1 MKVIVAGAGVGGL
14 CLANALRGAGIEVS
28 VHERDP
34 AVGTRRQGYR
44 LHLGDTGIEALSSAL
59 PAGRWAELLAGA
71 HVPEPRFV
79 RLDPSLNVLD
89 VLEHG
94 GRHLSVDR
102 ETLRRTLLA
111 GVADAVT
118 FGSRLTGFEIRP
130 DRVTASFADGSA
142 VTGDVLVGADGIGSA
157 VRARYLP
164 HARVVGTGL
173 VQLYGKIPLG
183 LADGMGNVFTAITG
197 PGHRTVGVAPT
208 RGYATCSFGARAEDL
223 PPGLDLMTQE
233 DLRALV
239 LERTPGWHPRV
250 HDMITRWREIMPL
263 EVRTSVPLPPW
274 PATRVT
280 LLGDAVHAM
289 SPAAGAGAN
298 VALRD
303 ATTLAAALAG
313 CADPLEGVRAYEAEM
328 TGYGFAAV
336 RTSAANGARFLG
348 QDPLPE
354 EAAGVSTGSR

>member
-1 MKVIVAGAGVGGL
+1 MIVAGAGVGGL
-14 CLANALRGAGIEVS
+14 CLANALRGAGIEVA

-34 AVGTRRQGYR
+34 AVSSRRQGYR
-44 LHLGDTGIEALSSAL
+44 LHLGEPGIEALSSAL
-59 PAGRWAELLAGA
+59 PAGRWEEFLAGA

-79 RLDPSLNVLD
+79 RLDPGLNVLD
-89 VLEHG
+89 VVEHG

-102 ETLRRTLLA
+102 EALRRALLA
-111 GVADAVT
+111 DVEDAVT
-118 FGSRLTGFEIRP
+118 FGARLTGFETGRGS
-130 DRVTASFADGSA
+130 VVALFADGTA
-142 VTGDVLVGADGIGSA
+142 VAGDVLVGADGIGSA
-157 VRARYLP
+157 VRGRYLP

-183 LADGMGNVFTAITG
+183 LAYDMGNVFTAITG

-223 PPGLDLMTQE
+223 PPGLDLMSQE
-233 DLRALV
+233 ELRALV
-239 LERTPGWHPRV
+239 MELTPGWHPRV
-250 HDMITRWREIMPL
+250 HDMIAHWTEIVPL
-263 EVRTSVPLPPW
+263 ELRTSVPVPPW

-303 ATTLAAALAG
+303 ATTLASALASTSARG
-313 CADPLEGVRAYEAEM
+313 GDPREAVRAYEAEM
-328 TGYGFAAV
+328 IEYGFAAV
-336 RTSAANGARFLG
+336 RASAANGARFLG
-348 QDPLPE
+348 QDPLPLP
-354 EAAGVSTGSR
+354 TFL

>member
-1 MKVIVAGAGVGGL
+1 MIVAGAGVGGL

-34 AVGTRRQGYR
+34 AVGSRRQGYR
-44 LHLGDTGIEALSSAL
+44 LHLGETGIEALSSAL
-59 PAGRWAELLAGA
+59 PAGRWEELLAGA

-79 RLDPSLNVLD
+79 RLDPRLNVLD
-89 VLEHG
+89 VMEHG

-102 ETLRRTLLA
+102 EALRRTLLA
-111 GVADAVT
+111 GVEDAVT
-118 FGSRLTGFEIRP
+118 FGARLTGYEETGHRST
-130 DRVTASFADGSA
+130 VTAGFADGSA
-142 VTGDVLVGADGIGSA
+142 VMGDVLVGADGIGSA
-157 VRARYLP
+157 VRERYLP

-173 VQLYGKIPLG
+173 VQLYGKIPLA
-183 LADGMGNVFTAITG
+183 LAYDMGNVFTAITG

-208 RGYATCSFGARAEDL
+208 LGYATCSFGARAEDL
-223 PPGLDLMTQE
+223 PPGLDLMSQE

-239 LERTPGWHPRV
+239 MEMTPGWHPRV
-250 HDMITRWREIMPL
+250 HDMIARWAEIIPL
-263 EVRTSVPLPPW
+263 ELRTSVPIPSW

-303 ATTLAAALAG
+303 ATTLASALARG
-313 CADPLEGVRAYEAEM
+313 GDPVKAVRAYEAEM
-328 TGYGFAAV
+328 TEYGFAAV
-336 RTSAANGARFLG
+336 RASAANGARFLG

-354 EAAGVSTGSR
+354 EAGQPS